1 MWFNF
6 IAHFFLSLSFY
17 NSSFIF
23 KQKESSREEILGL
36 ILLWILIKNKIYYGF
51 NEGVEK
57 IKQILHV
64 FSKIISKSLDGI
76 FSTT

>member
-23 KQKESSREEILGL
+23 KQKESSREEISGL
-36 ILLWILIKNKIYYGF
+36 ILPWILIKNKIYHGF